1 MINYEVRTRDLKGI
15 VISFERSESSS
26 AWAWYDRYYSKM
38 ELGDS
43 RFGHV
48 LVKDTWETDAEAN
61 ERRMGWLDRHIGLN
75 GGRVD
80 LDIPEGM
87 KLSAYIDSLNKP
99 EHKVEVLADHF
110 KDKGLAEVGVAAHA
124 MQE

>member
-1 MINYEVRTRDLKGI
+1 MVNYEVRTRDLTGI
-15 VISFERSESSS
+15 VISFNTWEASS

-38 ELGDS
+38 DSTDS

-48 LVKDTWETDAEAN
+48 LVKDTWETDTEAN
-61 ERRMGWLDRHIGLN
+61 LRRMEWLDRHIGLN

-87 KLSAYIDSLNKP
+87 KLSEYIDSLNKP
-99 EHKVEVLADHF
+99 ESKVEILADHF
-110 KDKGLAEVGVAAHA
+110 KDKELKEVGVL
-124 MQE
+124 